1 MAEFVQTWWPSFIA
15 GLTTLVSAAA
25 SLHAVMVKRD
35 LRAAAAWAGICWLVP
50 IIGPLLYLLLGVNRI
65 ERRASQLRP
74 SEGGERHADALGGGT
89 DLHEP
94 AYRTSPCLPPTAAH
108 LEPLVSLMD
117 RVVGLPLLAGNRVD
131 VLVDGDEAY
140 PAMVAAIDSARFS
153 VGLSTYIFDN
163 DAAGDMFSDALE
175 RAVARGVQVRVL
187 IDAVGARYTWPSSVR
202 ALTARGI
209 PCARFLHSVWPWRMP
224 YMNLRNHRK
233 FLIIDGKK
241 GFTGGMNIRVGH
253 LRAGK
258 PRSPIRDLQFCIEGP
273 AVAQFVDVF
282 AEDWLF
288 TTDEALDGEAWW
300 SQLDAVGA
308 VVIRGIPDGPDK
320 DLDKLHWT
328 MLAALATAKHSIR
341 IATPYFLPDEALTT
355 ALNLAA
361 LRGVR
366 VEILLPR
373 TNNLRLVKWA
383 EMHQLGHVIRR
394 GCKVV
399 LTEGAFDH
407 SKLFVIDDVWSLVGS
422 ANWDPRSLRLNFE
435 FDIECYDVE
444 LASTLN
450 RLLDEKAVG
459 GLTLSMSDLQN
470 RPAIVKVRD
479 AIARLA
485 SPYL

>member
-1 MAEFVQTWWPSFIA
+1 MAEFLQTWWPSFIA
-15 GLTTLVSAAA
+15 GLTTLVSAAT
-25 SLHAVMVKRD
+25 SLHAVMFKRD
-35 LRAAAAWAGICWLVP
+35 VRAAAAWAGISWLVP

-74 SEGGERHADALGGGT
+74 SEGGEYPADAVDGAPASG
-89 DLHEP
+89 EP
-94 AYRTSPCLPPTAAH
+94 ERRMTPSLPPTAAH
-108 LEPLVSLMD
+108 LEPLVSLVD
-117 RVVGLPLLAGNRVD
+117 RVVGMPLLAGNRVA

-140 PAMVAAIDSARFS
+140 PAMVAAIDAARFS

-163 DAAGDMFSDALE
+163 DPAGDMFSDALE
-175 RAVARGVQVRVL
+175 RAVARGVEVRVL
-187 IDAVGARYTWPSSVR
+187 IDAVGARYSWPSSVR
-202 ALTARGI
+202 ALAARGI
-209 PCARFLHSVWPWRMP
+209 PCARFLPSVWPWRMP

-253 LRAGK
+253 MRESE
-258 PRSPIRDLQFCIEGP
+258 PRSPIRDLQFCVEGP

-282 AEDWLF
+282 TEDWSF
-288 TTDEALDGEAWW
+288 AADEVLDGDAWR
-300 SQLDAVGA
+300 SRQDVVGA
-308 VVIRGIPDGPDK
+308 VAIRGIPDGPDR

-328 MLAALATAKHSIR
+328 MLAALTTAKRSVR
-341 IATPYFLPDEALTT
+341 IATPYFLPDEALIT

-361 LRGVR
+361 LRGVQ
-366 VEILLPR
+366 VEILLPK

-383 EMHQLGHVIRR
+383 EMHQLGHLIRR
-394 GCKVV
+394 GCKIV
-399 LTEGAFDH
+399 LTKGVFDH
-407 SKLFVIDDVWSLVGS
+407 SKVFVVDDVWSLVGS

-450 RLLDEKAVG
+450 GLLDEKAVG
-459 GLTLSMSDLQN
+459 GWTLSMSDLQS
-470 RPAIVKVRD
+470 RHPIVKARD